1 MLTITYGNMVFLCT
15 IASPTTKPKPLGAF
29 FPWLGRQLIL
39 SFWQEKRKK
48 GRKGGKRK
56 GKKRRKG
63 EERVKIDNKSTEID
77 PNVADS
83 SGGGSGSAGAGIST
97 GHSR

>member
-1 MLTITYGNMVFLCT
+1 MYYCLPHHEAKAAIGIFSMVGEAVNFIFL
-15 IASPTTKPKPLGAF
+15 ARK
-29 FPWLGRQLIL
+29 
-39 SFWQEKRKK
+39 EKK

>member
-1 MLTITYGNMVFLCT
+1 MYYCLPHHEAKAAIGIFSMVGEAVNFIFL
-15 IASPTTKPKPLGAF
+15 ARK
-29 FPWLGRQLIL
+29 
-39 SFWQEKRKK
+39 EKK

-63 EERVKIDNKSTEID
+63 EERVKIANKSTEID

-83 SGGGSGSAGAGIST
+83 SGDQAACIST
-97 GHSR
+97 GHTLGTYGRYCRYNTCIDL